1 MPGLSRRGSQEQRRP
16 DRDWI
21 TSPIRIRA
29 ILVELEASHE
39 VLSASVPD
47 GNEVS
52 ATAIL
57 EVHDSD
63 GSFRLEH
70 LDSETAHRAL
80 LQSGEIH
87 LACRLRG
94 MQLSFTTRLMD
105 DTEPEDARAAYR
117 LALPASLSCSQRR
130 ENFRI
135 RLGPGLAVSVTVPD
149 LDGETVKG
157 DAFDLSATGI
167 GLFLHTRRTPSRGQR
182 LPGVTLDL
190 PHSRPV
196 RCTLEI
202 RYVHKNAVYRT
213 LRVGA
218 RFVGLEPSQQKLL
231 DRFLAEQRRKRR
243 HHTQR

>member
-1 MPGLSRRGSQEQRRP
+1 M
-16 DRDWI
+16 
-21 TSPIRIRA
+21 RIRS
-29 ILVELEASHE
+29 ILLELEARHE
-39 VLSASVPD
+39 VLSATVPD
-47 GNEVS
+47 CDEVS
-52 ATAIL
+52 AAAIL
-57 EVHDSD
+57 EVHDND

-70 LDSETAHRAL
+70 FDSEIVHRAL
-80 LQSGEIH
+80 LHSGEIR

-94 MQLSFTTRLMD
+94 TQLSFTTRLMD
-105 DTEPEDARAAYR
+105 AEPEDGRAAYR
-117 LALPASLSCSQRR
+117 LALPASLSCAQRR
-130 ENFRI
+130 ENFRL
-135 RLGPGLAVSVTVPD
+135 RLSPGLAVSVTVPD

-182 LPGVTLDL
+182 LRGVTLHL

-196 RCTLEI
+196 LCTLEI

-218 RFVGLEPSQQKLL
+218 RFVALEPSQQKLL

-243 HHTQR
+243 HHT